1 MFIPHQFR
9 TANPLRG
16 FPVIWMSGSTQ
27 PQIHL
32 SCWSG
37 LPSIPVLPAVFPG
50 TPERLINLYILSTK
64 NFLLQFL
71 GRNRELTVP
80 SFPMVA
86 WISPLGEV
94 ALGVE
99 LARETKEK
107 KKKGKNRSCFQWGC
121 RPWPNWFHSHE
132 VNCSTTCTAQ
142 NSLCSG
148 FACSWDQ
155 TLFDVINFHNAW
167 WKMNPSQISATT
179 TVSTIL
185 LPLHRGGVRG
195 HKQCFTLSLKCLGVE

>member
-71 GRNRELTVP
+71 GRNRELIVP
-80 SFPMVA
+80 SFPTVA

-107 KKKGKNRSCFQWGC
+107 KKREKTGAVSSEVVGHDLIDSTAMKSIAPPPARPRTACALALPARETRHCLMWLIFIMPDGRWTLPRFLPPPPSPPYSC
-121 RPWPNWFHSHE
+121 
-132 VNCSTTCTAQ
+132 
-142 NSLCSG
+142 
-148 FACSWDQ
+148 
-155 TLFDVINFHNAW
+155 LFI
-167 WKMNPSQISATT
+167 
-179 TVSTIL
+179 
-185 LPLHRGGVRG
+185 
-195 HKQCFTLSLKCLGVE
+195 GVESGVTSNASHWV